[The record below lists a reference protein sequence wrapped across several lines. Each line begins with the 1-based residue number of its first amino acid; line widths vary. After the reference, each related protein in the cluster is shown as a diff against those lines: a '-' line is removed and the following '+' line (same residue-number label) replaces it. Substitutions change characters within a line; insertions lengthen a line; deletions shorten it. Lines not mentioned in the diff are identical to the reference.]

1 MQVIKLMGGL
11 GNQMFQYAY
20 GLYLRQLGFEVYFDS
35 SLYNS
40 YTIHE
45 GFALKNL
52 NIKESDELTGFS
64 LNIANKVAFYFINY
78 KIKSLKIVTHKNMY
92 NTHIRE
98 NSYHVGYFQ
107 SFKYFEGIESIL
119 KETFTIKSE
128 KSEYFL
134 TNSKLINSF
143 ENSISIHIRRGDYTL
158 DRNIDYIG
166 LCSLSYYYNALNFLK
181 EGLNTYEVF
190 IFSDDLIWVKEN
202 FKGTNFN
209 YLSNPNSNS
218 SYEDLKLMSL
228 CKNNIISNST
238 FSWWAAWLNSD
249 ENKKIIAPKTWF
261 KNQSLN
267 NQYSDIIPED
277 WIKI

>member
-1 MQVIKLMGGL
+1 
-11 GNQMFQYAY
+11 
-20 GLYLRQLGFEVYFDS
+20 
-35 SLYNS
+35 
-40 YTIHE
+40 
-45 GFALKNL
+45 
-52 NIKESDELTGFS
+52 
-64 LNIANKVAFYFINY
+64 
-78 KIKSLKIVTHKNMY
+78 MY

>member
-20 GLYLRQLGFEVYFDS
+20 GLYLRQLGIEVYFDS

-40 YTIHE
+40 YTKHE

-52 NIKESDELTGFS
+52 NIKDSDELTGFS

-92 NTHIRE
+92 NLHIRE

-107 SFKYFEGIESIL
+107 SFKYFEEIESIL
-119 KETFTIKSE
+119 KETFTIKSK

-134 TNSKLINSF
+134 TNSKVINSF
-143 ENSISIHIRRGDYTL
+143 ENSISIHIRRGDYCL

-166 LCSLSYYYNALNFLK
+166 LCSLSYYYDALNFLI

-190 IFSDDLIWVKEN
+190 VFSDDLTWVKEN
-202 FKGTNFN
+202 FKGTIFN

-238 FSWWAAWLNSD
+238 FSWWAAWLNSN

-261 KNQSLN
+261 KNESLN

>member
-20 GLYLRQLGFEVYFDS
+20 GLYLRHLGFEVYFDS
-35 SLYNS
+35 SLYKS
-40 YTIHE
+40 FEIHE

-52 NIKESDELTGFS
+52 NIKESDKMTGFS
-64 LNIANKVAFYFINY
+64 FNVANKVAFYIIGY

-92 NTHIRE
+92 NTHISE
-98 NSYHVGYFQ
+98 NIYHIGYFQ
-107 SFKYFEGIESIL
+107 SFKYFKGIESIL
-119 KETFTIKSE
+119 KENFTIKTE

-134 TNSKLINSF
+134 SNSKKISSF
-143 ENSISIHIRRGDYTL
+143 KNSISIHLRRGDYTL
-158 DRNIDYIG
+158 DRNIDYLG
-166 LCSLSYYYNALNFLK
+166 LCPLSYYYNALNVIIEHLD
-181 EGLNTYEVF
+181 TYEVF
-190 IFSDDLIWVKEN
+190 VFSDDLTWVKEN

-209 YLSNPNSNS
+209 YLYNPNSNS

-228 CKNNIISNST
+228 CENNIISNST
-238 FSWWAAWLNSD
+238 FSWWAAWLNSN
-249 ENKKIIAPKTWF
+249 ENKKIIAPKKWF
-261 KNQSLN
+261 KNESLN